1 MQMHFHIHDPMA
13 ARFRQAVP
21 PRQRSAFVTKL
32 MEQALPEDDDPLYQ
46 LALEVERDA
55 ALNAEMREW
64 REGLIAD
71 GIRGQEEAGGCAH
84 AAR

>member
-1 MQMHFHIHDPMA
+1 MQMLFHIPDALA

-21 PRQRSAFVTKL
+21 PRQRSAFVAKL
-32 MEQALPEDDDPLYQ
+32 MEEALPEDGDPLYQ
-46 LALEVERDA
+46 VALAVEQDS
-55 ALNAEMREW
+55 ALNAEMQEW

-71 GIRGQEEAGGCAH
+71 GIRGTDYTEGQD